1 LALTAA
7 PGPVTDCG
15 DRPDAVIVFRRPAFK
30 LMEVANMA
38 GLIHGLRRVAGGAAI
53 AGLLCCAAQAEE
65 RFSELR
71 LDRLTPEQQ
80 KMATMLT
87 TPPRNSGL
95 NTGPFNAYARSP
107 GLGLLL
113 LQVSDYVRFNSSLP
127 PRLSEF
133 AIMIAARQ
141 WSQAYEWRAH
151 YPLAIKGGLD
161 RQILVDLGAGA
172 RPQGMKEDE
181 TALYEF
187 CTELY
192 RDRNVSDA
200 VFKAAV
206 GKFGERGIMDL
217 IGIIGYYDLVSM
229 ALIVQKE
236 NGKPGDEAPLLP
248 LTR

>member
-1 LALTAA
+1 MEGVIHALSRLA
-7 PGPVTDCG
+7 C
-15 DRPDAVIVFRRPAFK
+15 
-30 LMEVANMA
+30 
-38 GLIHGLRRVAGGAAI
+38 GAAI
-53 AGLLCCAAQAEE
+53 VGMLSCAVQAEE

-71 LDRLTPEQQ
+71 LDQLTPDQQ
-80 KMATMLT
+80 KMATVLK

-107 GLGLLL
+107 ALGILL

-141 WSQAYEWRAH
+141 WSQPYEWRAH

-161 RQILVDLGAGA
+161 RQILVDLGTGA

-181 TALYEF
+181 TTLYDF

-192 RDRNVSDA
+192 RDKNVGDA
-200 VFKAAV
+200 TFRTALD
-206 GKFGERGIMDL
+206 KFGERGIMDL
-217 IGIIGYYDLVSM
+217 IGIIGYYDIASM
-229 ALIVQKE
+229 ALIVQKAT
-236 NGKPGDEAPLLP
+236 GKPGEEAPLLP
-248 LTR
+248 LSR

>member
-1 LALTAA
+1 MLALLATDRHGSKSTLDDTAKIRE
-7 PGPVTDCG
+7 VTKMV
-15 DRPDAVIVFRRPAFK
+15 RLVRT
-30 LMEVANMA
+30 
-38 GLIHGLRRVAGGAAI
+38 LRRVASGAAI
-53 AGLLCCAAQAEE
+53 ASLFSLAAHADE

-71 LDRLTPEQQ
+71 LDQLTPEQQ
-80 KMATMLT
+80 QMAVHLK

-113 LQVSDYVRFNSSLP
+113 LNVSDYVRFNSSLP

-141 WSQAYEWRAH
+141 WSQPYEWRAH

-161 RQILVDLGAGA
+161 RQILVDLGAGS

-181 TALYEF
+181 TALYDF

-192 RDRNVSDA
+192 RDKNISDA
-200 VFKAAV
+200 AFKAAV
-206 GKFGERGIMDL
+206 AKFGERGVMDL
-217 IGIIGYYDLVSM
+217 IGIIGYYDIASM
-229 ALIVQKE
+229 ALIVQRATAQ
-236 NGKPGDEAPLLP
+236 PVDEAPLLP

>member
-1 LALTAA
+1 
-7 PGPVTDCG
+7 
-15 DRPDAVIVFRRPAFK
+15 
-30 LMEVANMA
+30 MA

-53 AGLLCCAAQAEE
+53 AGLLCGAAQAED
-65 RFSELR
+65 RFSQLR
-71 LDRLTPEQQ
+71 LDQLTPEQQ

-87 TPPRNSGL
+87 TPPRNNQI

-107 GLGLLL
+107 GLGILL

-141 WSQAYEWRAH
+141 WSQPYEWRAH

-161 RQILVDLGAGA
+161 RQILVDLGAGTKP
-172 RPQGMKEDE
+172 RGMKEDE
-181 TALYEF
+181 TALYDF
-187 CTELY
+187 CAELY
-192 RDRNVSDA
+192 RDKNVSDA

-206 GKFGERGIMDL
+206 NKFGERGIMDL
-217 IGIIGYYDLVSM
+217 IG
-229 ALIVQKE
+229 QKST
-236 NGKPGDEAPLLP
+236 GTPGDEAPLLP

>member
-1 LALTAA
+1 
-7 PGPVTDCG
+7 
-15 DRPDAVIVFRRPAFK
+15 
-30 LMEVANMA
+30 MA
-38 GLIHGLRRVAGGAAI
+38 SLVHTLRCVAGGAAI
-53 AGLLCCAAQAEE
+53 VGLMCCAAQAQAQD

-71 LDRLTPEQQ
+71 LDQLSPEQQ
-80 KMATMLT
+80 KMATMLK

-107 GLGLLL
+107 GLGILL

-141 WSQAYEWRAH
+141 WSQPYEWRAH
-151 YPLAIKGGLD
+151 YPLAVKGGLD

-181 TALYEF
+181 AALYDF

-192 RDRNVSDA
+192 RDKNVSDA
-200 VFKAAV
+200 AFKAALA
-206 GKFGERGIMDL
+206 KFGERGIMDL
-217 IGIIGYYDLVSM
+217 IGIIGYYDIASM
-229 ALIVQKE
+229 ALIVQKTSA
-236 NGKPGDEAPLLP
+236 KPVDEAPLLP